1 MNKEQNQHSVFE
13 KLLEIARQ
21 NYDELIIDYF
31 QKQADAADFIQ
42 IEKLGYETQIVI
54 KKSDPN
60 FNHGFLLS
68 AELSKYIKQLS
79 HESHITILDI
89 GTARG
94 FSALVMAYI
103 LAKFPNQGEVI
114 TIDITGHFEKKKWT
128 SVLDNENGIS
138 RQEIFDLYNYSRRII
153 PIQGKSTELLQK
165 LGLKRVNFA
174 FIDGDHNWRSLK
186 YEIEF
191 IRNRQQSGDIICFDD
206 ATPSIYPDVIKA
218 AESLSDQYITKV
230 HGNPKTRGYLVLTR
244 L

>member
-1 MNKEQNQHSVFE
+1 MSIEQNPHTVFE

-21 NYDELIIDYF
+21 NYDESLIEYF
-31 QKQADAADFIQ
+31 QKQADRTDFIQ

-79 HESHITILDI
+79 RESHITILDI

-114 TIDITGHFEKKKWT
+114 TIDITSHYEKRKWN
-128 SVLDNENGIS
+128 SVLDDEKGIS
-138 RQEIFDLYNYSRRII
+138 RNEIFDLYEYSRRII
-153 PIQGKSTELLQK
+153 PIQGKSTELLPK
-165 LGLKRVNFA
+165 LGVKRVNFA
-174 FIDGDHNWRSLK
+174 FIDGDHNWRSLRQ
-186 YEIEF
+186 EIDF
-191 IRNRQQSGDIICFDD
+191 IRNRQQRGDIICFDD

-218 AESLSDQYITKV
+218 AESLSDEYVAKV
-230 HGNPKTRGYLVLTR
+230 HGDPKKRGYLVLTH

>member
-1 MNKEQNQHSVFE
+1 MNNGLNTQPTFE
-13 KLLEIARQ
+13 KLLEIAKQ
-21 NYDELIIDYF
+21 NYDETILNYF
-31 QKQADAADFIQ
+31 NEQVDNTDFVH

-54 KKSDPN
+54 KRSEPN
-60 FNHGFLLS
+60 FNHGFLLC
-68 AELSKYIKQLS
+68 AELSKYIKKS
-79 HESHITILDI
+79 SEESHITILDI

-94 FSALVMAYI
+94 FSALVMAYT
-103 LAKFPNQGEVI
+103 LGKFPNQGEVI
-114 TIDITGHFEKKKWT
+114 TIDITGHFEKKKWN
-128 SVLDNENGIS
+128 SVLDKENGIS
-138 RQEIFDLYNYSRRII
+138 RKEIFDLYSYSRRII

-165 LGLKRVNFA
+165 IGLKRVNFA

-218 AESLSDQYITKV
+218 AESLSDQYIAKIY
-230 HGNPKTRGYLVLTR
+230 GKPKTRGYLVLTR